1 MQCQQF
7 FAQGGPGF
15 RIGYHLVDRKISQS
29 TDRRAQP
36 YNRGVENSGE
46 ENAVAS
52 IDRVLSCAKIAG
64 AIAAVFGWWMGP
76 TFFRTMLDSAPE
88 GIAPIPSCDRRP
100 IRFAGFSLEVFCL
113 PMQGALGFG
122 RVLWVAWIGAWIYDV
137 AARSLGIEFEI
148 VELSSRSWKRVRDR
162 GIEFEIRDS
171 VLSPFVALDRRSF

>member
-15 RIGYHLVDRKISQS
+15 RIGCHLVDRKISQS

-64 AIAAVFGWWMGP
+64 ATDAVFGWWMEP
-76 TFFRTMLDSAPE
+76 MFFLTMLDSA
-88 GIAPIPSCDRRP
+88 
-100 IRFAGFSLEVFCL
+100 
-113 PMQGALGFG
+113 LG
-122 RVLWVAWIGAWIYDV
+122 
-137 AARSLGIEFEI
+137 
-148 VELSSRSWKRVRDR
+148 RDR
-162 GIEFEIRDS
+162 SNPI
-171 VLSPFVALDRRSF
+171 LRS